1 MAIGQYVGVNNVARR
16 VRNQNIGVDNVSRI
30 VKTGYIGVDNVARR
44 FYSSDYYT
52 TFYRLT
58 ESTDN
63 VTLLGDTFAG
73 IENGMWKFYTYATCV
88 DYHPTDRAYAYAII
102 KGGDMAGKTL
112 SITYS
117 ITSTH
122 YQASGSYDFYD
133 SNNQQISYKTLYQQ
147 HSNFITET
155 VTIPE
160 NASYM
165 RIGIYQTTHE
175 TDSNTFY
182 VSSLTIDGEELVQN

>member
-16 VRNQNIGVDNVSRI
+16 VRNQNIGVDNVSRV
-30 VKTGYIGVDNVARR
+30 VKSGYIGIDNVARK
-44 FYSSDYYT
+44 FYSSDYYS
-52 TFYRLT
+52 TFHRLT
-58 ESTDN
+58 ENTDN
-63 VTLLGDTFAG
+63 VTLLSDTFAG
-73 IENGMWKFYTYATCV
+73 IENGMWKFYTHATCV
-88 DYHPTDRAYAYAII
+88 DYHPTDRAYAYAVI

-117 ITSTH
+117 ITSTN

-133 SNNQQISYKTLYQQ
+133 SNNQQISYTTLYTQ

-160 NASYM
+160 NATYM
-165 RIGIYQTTHE
+165 RIGIYQTTPE

-182 VSSLTIDGEELVQN
+182 ISSLTIDGEELVQI